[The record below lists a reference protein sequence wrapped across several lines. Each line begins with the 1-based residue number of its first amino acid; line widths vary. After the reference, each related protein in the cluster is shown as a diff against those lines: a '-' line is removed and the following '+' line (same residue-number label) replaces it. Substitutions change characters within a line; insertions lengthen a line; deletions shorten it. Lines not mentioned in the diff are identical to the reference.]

1 VIAVSYT
8 QKHESAV
15 VTHDDIVA
23 GLHQLGLPAGSSVLV
38 HSSLKSFGYV
48 DGGAPTVVRAL
59 LTVLGPKGTL
69 LVPTF
74 PFRGTQYSYLKSN
87 PVFDVRNTPS
97 LVGVITETVR
107 QWPSARRS
115 LHPDHP
121 VAAIGAL
128 AEDMLA
134 HHERIPTCCGL
145 GSPFMRNVFN
155 DGYILLL
162 GVDNRRNTTL
172 HAVEEAE
179 DPDIFSSDT
188 FIPTVIDWHGRS
200 LTVPVR
206 AYAENRS
213 RNFPVVEEPLKAA
226 GIMRM
231 GRIGDAAVR
240 LIAAQPMYKLVSEM
254 LCHNRRALL
263 ADTAS

>member
-1 VIAVSYT
+1 MFLT
-8 QKHESAV
+8 PEHECKM
-15 VTHDDIVA
+15 VTYDDIVD
-23 GLHQLGLPAGSSVLV
+23 GLFQLGLPAGSSVLV

-69 LVPTF
+69 LAPTS

-87 PVFDVRNTPS
+87 PVFDVRTTPS
-97 LVGVITETVR
+97 LLGIITETVR
-107 QWPSARRS
+107 QWPGAQRS

-128 AEDMLA
+128 AGDMLA

-179 DPDIFSSDT
+179 DPDIFSPDT
-188 FIPTVIDWHGRS
+188 FTPTVIDWDGRS
-200 LTVPVR
+200 FTVPVR
-206 AYAENRS
+206 AYAENRP
-213 RNFPVVEEPLKAA
+213 RNFLAVEEPLKAA
-226 GIMRM
+226 GIMRV
-231 GRIGDAAVR
+231 GKIGEADVR
-240 LIAAQPMYKLVSEM
+240 LIAAQPMFKFVSDM
-254 LCHNRRALL
+254 LRRDRRALL
-263 ADTAS
+263 ADANS